1 MQAFIKDNRLVINTQ
16 ILSNEKAELQKFIE
30 KAETNGVSAT
40 TLYDIE
46 GNKAGIAI
54 EIQNSNNTN

>member
-1 MQAFIKDNRLVINTQ
+1 MQAFIKDNRLVVNTQ
-16 ILSNEKAELQKFIE
+16 ILSNEKAELQEFIE

-40 TLYDIE
+40 TLYDIK

-54 EIQNSNNTN
+54 EIVEPEGGI

>member
-1 MQAFIKDNRLVINTQ
+1 MQAFIKDNRLVVNTQ
-16 ILSNEKAELQKFIE
+16 VLSNEKTELQEFIE

-54 EIQNSNNTN
+54 EIQNSNTTV

>member
-1 MQAFIKDNRLVINTQ
+1 MQAFIKDNRLVVNTQ
-16 ILSNEKAELQKFIE
+16 ILSNEKAKLQEFIE

-54 EIQNSNNTN
+54 EIVEPEGGI

>member
-1 MQAFIKDNRLVINTQ
+1 MQAFIKDNRLVVNTQ
-16 ILSNEKAELQKFIE
+16 ILSNEKAELQEFIE
-30 KAETNGVSAT
+30 KAEINGVSAT

-54 EIQNSNNTN
+54 EIVEPEGGI